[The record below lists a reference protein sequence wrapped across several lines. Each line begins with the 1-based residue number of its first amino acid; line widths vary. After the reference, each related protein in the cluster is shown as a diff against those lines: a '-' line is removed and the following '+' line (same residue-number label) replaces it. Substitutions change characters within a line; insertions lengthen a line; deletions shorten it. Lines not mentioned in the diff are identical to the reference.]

1 VFCFHLSLEFNVF
14 SQTSAVYSKMYRLKD
29 KDFSRPIIP
38 SFNVGLTQITGKK
51 VGEQV
56 EQVEKG

>member
-1 VFCFHLSLEFNVF
+1 
-14 SQTSAVYSKMYRLKD
+14 MYRLKD